1 MNKLALTKN
10 KNLLLHYE
18 TELNTIFNA
27 LDKKYTTFIHDIE
40 YGLASPTGNADYFN
54 KNNNKNN
61 KNNGNILN
69 LMTSNTKQSY
79 ESVIKS
85 MKVVL
90 ENLEIADK
98 TSKTAEKLLLEAKEQ
113 GDKEASVYLKSR
125 ALNGVPSST
134 NPATTTNNAP
144 TTSTQTIVVKE
155 VKVVKK

>member
-1 MNKLALTKN
+1 
-10 KNLLLHYE
+10 
-18 TELNTIFNA
+18 
-27 LDKKYTTFIHDIE
+27 
-40 YGLASPTGNADYFN
+40 
-54 KNNNKNN
+54 
-61 KNNGNILN
+61 
-69 LMTSNTKQSY
+69 MTSNTKQSY

-125 ALNGVPSST
+125 ALNGVPST
-134 NPATTTNNAP
+134 ATTTNNAP
-144 TTSTQTIVVKE
+144 ATNTPTIVVKE